1 MCHGFLS
8 GRGEGGILSREAWT
22 LNAFSCEASTMV
34 AWFCC
39 VICIYIWNNLDSCM
53 YTCTYITQSWL
64 VPSQWRW
71 QYNETYYVFRH
82 FISVGTARKSGD
94 LSLKSMKFGGFRG
107 CKRKR
112 QGRWALLRPFQSG
125 LQRLVLEM
133 WAQTVHPGWHP
144 GSAKRDNSY
153 SKSSPKL
160 PRRDLFDSNTL
171 LR

>member
-1 MCHGFLS
+1 MVNLVGEVRVESYLEFPGHLMPSVVRLHQWSLGF
-8 GRGEGGILSREAWT
+8 
-22 LNAFSCEASTMV
+22 V
-34 AWFCC
+34 A
-39 VICIYIWNNLDSCM
+39 IYLKHFGFVYVYM
-53 YTCTYITQSWL
+53 YIHITQSWL
-64 VPSQWRW
+64 VQSQWRW

-107 CKRKR
+107 CTRKW

-133 WAQTVHPGWHP
+133 WAQTVHLGWHP